1 MGLFKSK
8 DDRRL
13 EREMSIKQ
21 GMAKMRQHMT
31 MLKKSE
37 VEWLVKAREARR
49 MQAPEMVEMIR
60 RQLKQVVGQRRHI
73 ERQLLMLEVAKQVKD
88 QAEANVAFVGA
99 LSQVSAAIGD
109 SYGSIKIE
117 ETQANFERAMSQAQS
132 MSQRLDFMFD
142 MSKDSMFSADT
153 TATGETLITDDEID
167 EMIGGPPAKTR
178 ASREKADLD
187 REVEAELRGIGEDPP
202 TEKERDR
209 T

>member
-8 DDRRL
+8 DDRRI

-37 VEWLVKAREARR
+37 DEWLVKAREARR

-88 QAEANVAFVGA
+88 QAEANVAFVQA

-109 SYGSIKIE
+109 SYAGIKIE
-117 ETQANFERAMSQAQS
+117 DTQANFERAMSQAQS

-153 TATGETLITDDEID
+153 TATGETLITDDEI
-167 EMIGGPPAKTR
+167 EQMIGGPVAKTR
-178 ASREKADLD
+178 AGREKADLD
-187 REVEAELRGIGEDPP
+187 REVEAELRGIADDEAQ
-202 TEKERDR
+202 EKERDR